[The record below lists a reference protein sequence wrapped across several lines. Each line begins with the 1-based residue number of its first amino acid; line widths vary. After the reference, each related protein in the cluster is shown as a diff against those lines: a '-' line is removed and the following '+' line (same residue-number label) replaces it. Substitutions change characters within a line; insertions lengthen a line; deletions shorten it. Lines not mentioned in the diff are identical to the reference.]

1 MKTMLFSLLIAIS
14 FHSLVAQ
21 NELASI
27 GGVPPHRSSA
37 AGGES
42 KSAEPAIV
50 ADSYTVDD
58 QMIINLG
65 RGFSKTLQVQVLTPA
80 STLLFDKEIPA
91 GQKSVRVDLAG
102 LPDGIYMLR
111 IKLGNKVWV
120 KQVVKG

>member
-1 MKTMLFSLLIAIS
+1 MKTMLFSLLLAIT

-27 GGVPPHRSSA
+27 GGVPPHRSGA
-37 AGGES
+37 AADES
-42 KSAEPAIV
+42 KSSEPAIV
-50 ADSYTVDD
+50 ADANTVDD
-58 QMIINLG
+58 QVVVNLG
-65 RGFSKTLQVQVLTPA
+65 RGFSKALQVQVLTPA

-91 GQKSVRVDLAG
+91 GQKSLRIDLAG

-120 KQVVKG
+120 KQVAKG